1 MSKKRK
7 ISVKLFSGQRSSFG
21 RKKIH
26 TEENPAVVG
35 LSVGHG
41 LSVGRKKK
49 KAPPYLRIKVVG
61 VGGGGGNAV
70 SRMSHDFIKG
80 VEFIAVNTDMQD
92 LEHCNARYK
101 INIGRN
107 LTKGLGTGMNP
118 EIGRQAAEENRSDLT
133 EALQGVDM
141 IFLTAGFGGGTG
153 TGATPVIAEI
163 AKEIGALTIAVVTKP
178 FIFEGSQ
185 RMKIAEEGILRLKDR
200 VDALFIIPNDRI
212 FNIISNDTSIMKA
225 FIKIDEVLKNTVES
239 IAEIISSAGLINVDF
254 ADVKTIMENTGLA
267 SVGIG
272 YASGN
277 DRAVKAANQ
286 AINSPLLEFT
296 MDGAKGVLFGI
307 CGGHDLKMVEINEA
321 AKIITEN
328 IDPAAKIIFGAYY
341 TRRLKPGQIR
351 INLIATGFNGFT
363 RESHHFGL
371 FSPKLHEESK
381 KSEKEAVLSQKEEN
395 LKMEEGQ
402 KTSKREES
410 ILDIPTF
417 LRKKRK

>member
-1 MSKKRK
+1 MSKKNK
-7 ISVKLFSGQRSSFG
+7 MSVKLSPSRKLSFS

-26 TEENPAVVG
+26 IEENPPIVG
-35 LSVGHG
+35 LS
-41 LSVGRKKK
+41 SDRKKK
-49 KAPPYLRIKVVG
+49 KISPYLQIKVVG
-61 VGGGGGNAV
+61 IGGGGGNAA
-70 SRMSHDFIKG
+70 SRMSNDFIRE
-80 VEFIAVNTDMQD
+80 VEFVVVNTDIQD
-92 LEHCNARYK
+92 LEYCNVKHK

-107 LTKGLGTGMNP
+107 LTKGLGAGMNP
-118 EIGRQAAEENRSDLT
+118 EIGRQAAEENRSDLI
-133 EALQGVDM
+133 EALQGADI

-163 AKEIGALTIAVVTKP
+163 AKEVGALTIAIVTKP

-185 RMKIAEEGILRLKDR
+185 RMKIAEEGILKLKDR

-212 FNIISNDTSIMKA
+212 FSIISNDTSIMKA
-225 FIKIDEVLKNTVES
+225 FLKIDEVLKNTVES
-239 IAEIISSAGLINVDF
+239 IAEMISSAGLINVDF

-272 YASGN
+272 YAAGN

-328 IDPAAKIIFGAYY
+328 IDPSAKIIFGAYY

-351 INLIATGFNGFT
+351 INLIATGFNGIA
-363 RESHHFGL
+363 REGHHFSL
-371 FSPKLHEESK
+371 FSSKSHEESK
-381 KSEKEAVLSQKEEN
+381 KIEKEGISGQKEEN
-395 LKMEEGQ
+395 LKTEEE
-402 KTSKREES
+402 KISKKEEN
-410 ILDIPTF
+410 IFDIPTF